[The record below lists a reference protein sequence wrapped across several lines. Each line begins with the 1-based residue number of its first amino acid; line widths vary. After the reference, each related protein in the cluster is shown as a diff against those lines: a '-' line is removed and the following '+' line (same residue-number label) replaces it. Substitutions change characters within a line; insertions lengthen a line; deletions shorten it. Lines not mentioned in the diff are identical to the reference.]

1 MKIQWVFLAALAL
14 PLSLAP
20 SFAQVPPPEA
30 AESGAESGVD
40 SGDGGPKSSADDEE
54 KAPPVYPSYAQ
65 VPFSDE
71 RTPKPKDK
79 EWATAERVAIGRVS
93 MALPTSCEARRL
105 HEWIRIRCNTSTGSI
120 ALLGGN
126 HEGLSLHL
134 DPLKEEF
141 DSFANGGE
149 IVFPVRRGDRRVIE
163 WLTVEFGYKG
173 ANSLT
178 PFFVL
183 SESWLPGEERPTILT
198 N

>member
-30 AESGAESGVD
+30 AADSGADSGADGGVD
-40 SGDGGPKSSADDEE
+40 SGADEEE

-79 EWATAERVAIGRVS
+79 EWATAEQVALDGRTG
-93 MALPTSCEARRL
+93 MAFPTPCEARRL
-105 HEWIRIRCNTSTGSI
+105 HEWIRIRCTTPTGSI

-134 DPLKEEF
+134 EPLKEEF
-141 DSFANGGE
+141 DSFADAGE

-183 SESWLPGEERPTILT
+183 SESWLPGEERPTILAH
-198 N
+198 

>member
-30 AESGAESGVD
+30 AADSGADSGVD
-40 SGDGGPKSSADDEE
+40 GGADSGADEEE

-79 EWATAERVAIGRVS
+79 EWTTAERVAIDGQI
-93 MALPTSCEARRL
+93 SCEARRL
-105 HEWIRIRCNTSTGSI
+105 REWIRIRCETATGSI

-126 HEGLSLHL
+126 HEGLSIYLE
-134 DPLKEEF
+134 PLKEEF
-141 DSFANGGE
+141 DSFADAGE

-183 SESWLPGEERPTILT
+183 SESWLPGEERPTILAH
-198 N
+198 

>member
-30 AESGAESGVD
+30 ADSGADSGVD
-40 SGDGGPKSSADDEE
+40 GGASSVADEAE
-54 KAPPVYPSYAQ
+54 KAPPVYPSFAQ

-79 EWATAERVAIGRVS
+79 EWATAERVAIDGLAG
-93 MALPTSCEARRL
+93 MAFPTPCETRRL
-105 HEWIRIRCNTSTGSI
+105 HEWIRIRCTTATGSI

-183 SESWLPGEERPTILT
+183 SESWLPFEERPTILAH
-198 N
+198 